1 MLDYDPNLDKN
12 SNPTQLFRF
21 DPADYGFP
29 EIQFFEKRER
39 GQKVCDSMKKY
50 SFFLNSW

>member
-1 MLDYDPNLDKN
+1 MLDYDPNFDKN

-29 EIQFFEKRER
+29 EIQFFEKCER